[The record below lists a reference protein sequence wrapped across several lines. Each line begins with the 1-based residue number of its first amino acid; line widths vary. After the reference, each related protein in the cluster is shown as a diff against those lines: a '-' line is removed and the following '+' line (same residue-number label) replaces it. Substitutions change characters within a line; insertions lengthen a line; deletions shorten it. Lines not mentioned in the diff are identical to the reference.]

1 METGQL
7 PVSVVNF
14 LIFYVLVDQG
24 RATLNKNLVEAI
36 ANEWIKNGVKTP
48 QKALEFV
55 RERQAKKQKQATK
68 SYGRR
73 KPVVQRETL
82 PDWAKKDTKTA
93 TNNANDSQAVP
104 TTAEINAK
112 LKKLR
117 ERRKEE

>member
-1 METGQL
+1 M
-7 PVSVVNF
+7 
-14 LIFYVLVDQG
+14 IFYVLVDQG

-82 PDWAKKDTKTA
+82 PDWAKKILQLQLTMLMILKRCRLL
-93 TNNANDSQAVP
+93 Q
-104 TTAEINAK
+104 K
-112 LKKLR
+112 LMQN
-117 ERRKEE
+117 

>member
-1 METGQL
+1 M
-7 PVSVVNF
+7 
-14 LIFYVLVDQG
+14 
-24 RATLNKNLVEAI
+24 
-36 ANEWIKNGVKTP
+36 
-48 QKALEFV
+48 